1 MKRLILGL
9 VAAGALAA
17 PASAQMVVIDHA
29 ALAKHLQTARN
40 TLNQVQKAQQQIQEA
55 QRLYGS
61 FNKITD
67 IKAVSGILNND
78 MVQRGLPADLGNS
91 AKLLS
96 SDLDKMGELGARAGE
111 LMRLRDLSVDGAISV
126 ADAAI
131 ALTSRGAARDQAVA
145 EASLAV
151 TAARSEGL
159 SRLTDRLGT
168 ATTAK
173 EVMDLQARAAIES
186 AAAQNQA
193 NQLMAL
199 ELARQ
204 AEGRAR
210 NAASVAAS
218 DRALRESIE
227 RDRAQARSAR

>member
-1 MKRLILGL
+1 MKKLIVGF

-17 PASAQMVVIDHA
+17 PVSAQMVVIDHA

-40 TLNQVQKAQQQIQEA
+40 TLNQVQKAQQQIEEA
-55 QRLYGS
+55 KRLYGS
-61 FNKITD
+61 FNNITD
-67 IKAVSGILNND
+67 IKSVSGILNND

-96 SDLDKMGELGARAGE
+96 SDLDKMGELGARAQE
-111 LMRLRDLSVDGAISV
+111 LVRLRDLSVDGAISV

-159 SRLTDRLGT
+159 SRLTDRLAT

-173 EVMDLQARAAIES
+173 EVLDLQARAAIES

-199 ELARQ
+199 ELGRQ
-204 AEGRAR
+204 ADAR
-210 NAASVAAS
+210 
-218 DRALRESIE
+218 
-227 RDRAQARSAR
+227 ARSAASLAAARRADSERSARDRGRR

>member
-1 MKRLILGL
+1 MKRLTLGL
-9 VAAGALAA
+9 VAAVALAT

-40 TLNQVQKAQQQIQEA
+40 TLNQVQKAQQQIDEA
-55 QRLYGS
+55 KRLYGS
-61 FNKITD
+61 FNSITD

-159 SRLTDRLGT
+159 GRLTDRLAT

-199 ELARQ
+199 ELGRQ
-204 AEGRAR
+204 ADAR
-210 NAASVAAS
+210 
-218 DRALRESIE
+218 
-227 RDRAQARSAR
+227 ARSAASLAAARRADTERSARDRGRR

>member
-1 MKRLILGL
+1 MKKLILGF
-9 VAAGALAA
+9 VAVGALVA

-67 IKAVSGILNND
+67 IEVVSGILNNNL
-78 MVQRGLPADLGNS
+78 VQRGLPADLGNS

-96 SDLDKMGELGARAGE
+96 SDLDKMGELGARAQE

-159 SRLTDRLGT
+159 GRLTDRLAT

-173 EVMDLQARAAIES
+173 EVMDLQARATIES

-199 ELARQ
+199 ELGRQ
-204 AEGRAR
+204 ADAR
-210 NAASVAAS
+210 
-218 DRALRESIE
+218 
-227 RDRAQARSAR
+227 ARSAASLAAARRADAEQSARDRGRR